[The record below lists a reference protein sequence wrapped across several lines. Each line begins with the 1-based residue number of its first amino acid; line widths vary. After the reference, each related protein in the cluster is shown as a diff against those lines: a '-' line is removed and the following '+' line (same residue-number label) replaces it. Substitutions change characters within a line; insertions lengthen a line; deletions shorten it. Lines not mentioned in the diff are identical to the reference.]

1 MTIASGACG
10 FDFGTSNSAIGYAA
24 DSHPSL
30 IPLQDGRVSIPTA
43 VFFSFEETSITFGR
57 EAVSRYL
64 QRENGRLMRSLKSV
78 LGSSLIQEQTQV
90 GTKRLRF
97 DEIISLFLG
106 YVRDAADG
114 PSSVVMGRPVHFVDD
129 DPEADRNAEDQLRH
143 AAQLAGFRDI
153 EFQFEPIAAALDY
166 ERQVSAE
173 ELAFVVDIGGGTSD
187 FSIVRV
193 SPDRRGKPDRKSD
206 ILAYSGVH
214 IGGTDFDRRLELDAV
229 LPDLGLGA
237 KLRHKE
243 METPSWWYQD
253 LATWQR
259 INFLYD
265 PKLFTEIRQVR
276 RDLFEP
282 EKLDRLLEVLE
293 NRKGHALLTAVED
306 VKIQLS
312 SEDQVVLDLQTLAGI
327 DPIDVTRKQF
337 ELAIAEADRTDQRD
351 DQNNAEPK
359 QRCRRRHR
367 HGVSDGRLLAHPPA
381 SRDLAE
387 GICPGPYRRG
397 RCLRLGGHGVGARRP
412 HALWDDPRLKPACH
426 RPGRKISQPT

>member
-1 MTIASGACG
+1 MTLASGACG
-10 FDFGTSNSAIGYAA
+10 LDFGTSNSAIGHAA
-24 DSHPSL
+24 EAHPAL

-43 VFFSFEETSITFGR
+43 VFFSFEDASVTFGR
-57 EAVSRYL
+57 DAVSRYL

-78 LGSSLIQEQTQV
+78 LGSSLINEQTQV
-90 GTKRLRF
+90 GAKRLRF
-97 DEIISLFLG
+97 DEIVSLFLS
-106 YVRDAADG
+106 YVRKAADE
-114 PSSVVMGRPVHFVDD
+114 PSSVVMGRPVFFVDEN
-129 DPEADRNAEDQLRH
+129 PEADKNAEDQLRQ
-143 AAQLAGFRDI
+143 AAQHAGFKHI

-193 SPDRRGKPDRKSD
+193 SPHRRGKPDRKSD

-229 LPDLGLGA
+229 LPSLGLGA
-237 KLRHKE
+237 KLRHKN

-265 PKLFTEIRQVR
+265 TKIFADIRQVR
-276 RDLFEP
+276 RDMFEP
-282 EKLDRLLEVLE
+282 ERLDRLLEVLE

-312 SEDQVVLDLQTLAGI
+312 SVSQVSMDLQRLAGI
-327 DPIDVTRKQF
+327 APIDITRQQF
-337 ELAIAEADRTDQRD
+337 ERAIADQISRIHTTIRTTLSQSNVAADAIGAVFLTGGSSRI
-351 DQNNAEPK
+351 PM
-359 QRCRRRHR
+359 
-367 HGVSDGRLLAHPPA
+367 LLATLREAFGNARIVEGDAFGSVATGLALEAH
-381 SRDLAE
+381 SRF
-387 GICPGPYRRG
+387 G
-397 RCLRLGGHGVGARRP
+397 
-412 HALWDDPRLKPACH
+412 
-426 RPGRKISQPT
+426 S

>member
-10 FDFGTSNSAIGYAA
+10 LDFGTSNSAIGYAA
-24 DSHPSL
+24 ESQPSL
-30 IPLQDGRVSIPTA
+30 IPLQDGRTSIPTA
-43 VFFSFEETSITFGR
+43 VFFSFEDASVTFGR

-78 LGSSLIQEQTQV
+78 LGSSLIHELTQV
-90 GTKRLRF
+90 GPRRIRF
-97 DEIISLFLG
+97 DQIISLFLS

-114 PSSVVMGRPVHFVDD
+114 PEAVVMGRPVHFVDED
-129 DPEADRNAEDQLRH
+129 TQADQNAEDQLRH
-143 AAQLAGFRDI
+143 AAELAGFRHI

-193 SPDRRGKPDRKSD
+193 SPDRRGKPDRRSD

-214 IGGTDFDRRLELDAV
+214 IGGTDFDRRLELNAV

-237 KLRHKE
+237 KLRHKD

-265 PKLFTEIRQVR
+265 QKLFADIRQVR
-276 RDLFEP
+276 RDVFEP

-312 SEDQVVLDLQTLAGI
+312 SASHVAMDLRKLVGI
-327 DPIDVTRKQF
+327 EPIDITRTQF
-337 ELAIAEADRTDQRD
+337 ESAIAEQIGRIVATIRTTLIQSNVAADAIGSVFLTGGSSRI
-351 DQNNAEPK
+351 PF
-359 QRCRRRHR
+359 
-367 HGVSDGRLLAHPPA
+367 LLATLRKAFANARIVEGDAFGSVATGLALEAHTRFGTASIPA
-381 SRDLAE
+381 AS
-387 GICPGPYRRG
+387 GF
-397 RCLRLGGHGVGARRP
+397 
-412 HALWDDPRLKPACH
+412 
-426 RPGRKISQPT
+426 

>member
-1 MTIASGACG
+1 MVTIASGACG

-24 DSHPSL
+24 ESHPSL
-30 IPLQDGRVSIPTA
+30 IPLQDGRASIPTA
-43 VFFSFEETSITFGR
+43 VFFSFEDASVTFGR

-78 LGSSLIQEQTQV
+78 LGSSLIHELTQV
-90 GTKRLRF
+90 GAKRLRF
-97 DEIISLFLG
+97 DEIIALFLS

-114 PSSVVMGRPVHFVDD
+114 PDAVVMGRPVHFVDD
-129 DPEADRNAEDQLRH
+129 DAEADRNAEDQLRR

-166 ERQVSAE
+166 ERHVSAE

-229 LPDLGLGA
+229 LPDLGFGA
-237 KLRHKE
+237 KLRHKD
-243 METPSWWYQD
+243 METPSWWYHD

-265 PKLFTEIRQVR
+265 QKLFSDIRQVR
-276 RDLFEP
+276 RDVFEP

-293 NRKGHALLTAVED
+293 NRKGHALLAGVED

-312 SEDQVVLDLQTLAGI
+312 SAEHVTLDLRKLAGI
-327 DPIDVTRKQF
+327 EPIDITRKQF
-337 ELAIAEADRTDQRD
+337 EGAISDQIGKIHATIRTTLSESNVAADAIGSVFLTGGSSRIPVLLATLREAFTQARIVEGDAFGSVATGLALEADTRFGKVR
-351 DQNNAEPK
+351 
-359 QRCRRRHR
+359 
-367 HGVSDGRLLAHPPA
+367 V
-381 SRDLAE
+381 
-387 GICPGPYRRG
+387 
-397 RCLRLGGHGVGARRP
+397 
-412 HALWDDPRLKPACH
+412 
-426 RPGRKISQPT
+426 

>member
-1 MTIASGACG
+1 VTIASGACG
-10 FDFGTSNSAIGYAA
+10 LDFGTSNSAIGHAA
-24 DSHPSL
+24 ESHPSL
-30 IPLQDGRVSIPTA
+30 IPLQDDRVSIPTA
-43 VFFSFEETSITFGR
+43 VFFSFEDASVTFGR

-78 LGSSLIQEQTQV
+78 LGSSLIYEQTQV

-97 DEIISLFLG
+97 DEIISLFLS
-106 YVRDAADG
+106 YIRNAADG
-114 PSSVVMGRPVHFVDD
+114 SSSVVMGRPVHFVDD
-129 DPEADRNAEDQLRH
+129 DEDADKSAEDQLRQ
-143 AAQLAGFRDI
+143 AAKHAGFKHI

-166 ERQVSAE
+166 ERHVGAE

-237 KLRHKE
+237 KLRHKD

-265 PKLFTEIRQVR
+265 HKIFADIRRVR
-276 RDLFEP
+276 RDVFEP

-312 SEDQVVLDLQTLAGI
+312 SEKRIAMDLRKLVGI
-327 DPIDVTRKQF
+327 EPIAISRKQF
-337 ELAIAEADRTDQRD
+337 ERAIADQIGQIHATISTTLRQSNVAADAIGSVFLTGGSSRI
-351 DQNNAEPK
+351 PL
-359 QRCRRRHR
+359 
-367 HGVSDGRLLAHPPA
+367 LLATLREA
-381 SRDLAE
+381 FANARIVEGDAFGSVATGLALE
-387 GICPGPYRRG
+387 AHTRFGTVR
-397 RCLRLGGHGVGARRP
+397 V
-412 HALWDDPRLKPACH
+412 
-426 RPGRKISQPT
+426 

>member
-1 MTIASGACG
+1 VTIASGACG

-43 VFFSFEETSITFGR
+43 VFFSFEETSVTFGR

-78 LGSSLIQEQTQV
+78 LGSSLIGEQTQV

-193 SPDRRGKPDRKSD
+193 SPDRRGKPDRGSD

-237 KLRHKE
+237 KLRHKD

-265 PKLFTEIRQVR
+265 QKLFTEIRQVR

-293 NRKGHALLTAVED
+293 NRRGHALLTAVED

-312 SEDQVVLDLQTLAGI
+312 SADRTSLDLQKLAGI
-327 DPIDVTRKQF
+327 EPIDITRKQF
-337 ELAIAEADRTDQRD
+337 ERAIAKQIERIDGTIRTTLSQSNVKANSIGTVFLTGGSSRI
-351 DQNNAEPK
+351 PL
-359 QRCRRRHR
+359 
-367 HGVSDGRLLAHPPA
+367 LLASLRKAFTQARIVEGDAFGSVATGLALDAHTRFGTIPA
-381 SRDLAE
+381 
-387 GICPGPYRRG
+387 
-397 RCLRLGGHGVGARRP
+397 
-412 HALWDDPRLKPACH
+412 
-426 RPGRKISQPT
+426 

>member
-1 MTIASGACG
+1 MTLASGACG
-10 FDFGTSNSAIGYAA
+10 LDFGTSNSAIGHAA
-24 DSHPSL
+24 EVHPSL
-30 IPLQDGRVSIPTA
+30 IPLQEGRASIPTA
-43 VFFSFEETSITFGR
+43 VFFSFEDASVTFGR
-57 EAVSRYL
+57 DAVSRYL

-78 LGSSLIQEQTQV
+78 LGSSLIHEQTQI
-90 GTKRLRF
+90 GAKRLRF
-97 DEIISLFLG
+97 DEIISLFLS
-106 YVRDAADG
+106 YVRKAADE
-114 PSSVVMGRPVHFVDD
+114 PSSVVMGRPVFFVDEN
-129 DPEADRNAEDQLRH
+129 PEADKSAEDQLRK
-143 AAQLAGFRDI
+143 AAQHAGFKHI

-166 ERQVSAE
+166 ERQVGAE

-237 KLRHKE
+237 KLRHKD

-265 PKLFTEIRQVR
+265 HNIFADIRRVR
-276 RDLFEP
+276 RDVFEP
-282 EKLDRLLEVLE
+282 QKLDRLLEVLE

-312 SEDQVVLDLQTLAGI
+312 AAKRVAMDLQKLAGI
-327 DPIDVTRKQF
+327 EPIDITRKQF
-337 ELAIAEADRTDQRD
+337 ERAIADQIGQIHTTIRNTLSQSNVTADAIGSVFLTGGSSRI
-351 DQNNAEPK
+351 PL
-359 QRCRRRHR
+359 
-367 HGVSDGRLLAHPPA
+367 LLATLREAFPNARIVEGDAFGSVATGLALEAHSRFGAMQSTTHP
-381 SRDLAE
+381 
-387 GICPGPYRRG
+387 
-397 RCLRLGGHGVGARRP
+397 
-412 HALWDDPRLKPACH
+412 
-426 RPGRKISQPT
+426 

>member
-1 MTIASGACG
+1 MTLASDACG
-10 FDFGTSNSAIGYAA
+10 LDFGTSNSAIGHAA
-24 DSHPSL
+24 EAHPSL
-30 IPLQDGRVSIPTA
+30 IPLQEGRVSIPTA
-43 VFFSFEETSITFGR
+43 VFFSFEDASVTFGR
-57 EAVSRYL
+57 DAVSRYL
-64 QRENGRLMRSLKSV
+64 QHENGRLMRSLKSV
-78 LGSSLIQEQTQV
+78 LGSSLIHEQTQV
-90 GTKRLRF
+90 GAKRLRF
-97 DEIISLFLG
+97 DEIVSLFLS
-106 YVRDAADG
+106 YVRKAADE
-114 PSSVVMGRPVHFVDD
+114 PSSVVMGRPVFFVDEN
-129 DPEADRNAEDQLRH
+129 PEADKSAEDQLRQ
-143 AAQLAGFRDI
+143 AAQHAGFKHI

-193 SPDRRGKPDRKSD
+193 SPHRRGKPDRKSD

-237 KLRHKE
+237 KLRHKN

-265 PKLFTEIRQVR
+265 AKLFADIRQVR
-276 RDLFEP
+276 RDMFEP

-312 SEDQVVLDLQTLAGI
+312 SANLVSMDLQKLAGI
-327 DPIDVTRKQF
+327 EPIDITRKQF
-337 ELAIAEADRTDQRD
+337 EGAIADQIGKIHMTIRSTLVQSNVAADAIGSVFLTGGSSRMPLLIATLREAFA
-351 DQNNAEPK
+351 NARIVE
-359 QRCRRRHR
+359 
-367 HGVSDGRLLAHPPA
+367 GDAFGSVATGLALEAH
-381 SRDLAE
+381 SRF
-387 GICPGPYRRG
+387 GTVR
-397 RCLRLGGHGVGARRP
+397 V
-412 HALWDDPRLKPACH
+412 
-426 RPGRKISQPT
+426 

>member
-1 MTIASGACG
+1 MTIAASGACG
-10 FDFGTSNSAIGYAA
+10 FDFGTSNSAIGHAA
-24 DSHPSL
+24 GRDPSL

-43 VFFSFEETSITFGR
+43 VFFSFEDASVTFGR

-78 LGSSLIQEQTQV
+78 LGSSLIHELTQV
-90 GTKRLRF
+90 GANRLRF
-97 DEIISLFLG
+97 DQIIALFLS
-106 YVRDAADG
+106 YVRDAAEG
-114 PSSVVMGRPVHFVDD
+114 PSSVVMGRPVHFVDGD
-129 DPEADRNAEDQLRH
+129 EQADKNAEDQLRQ
-143 AAQLAGFRDI
+143 AAQLAGFDHI

-166 ERQVSAE
+166 ERHVRSE

-193 SPDRRGKPDRKSD
+193 SPERRGKANRKSD

-214 IGGTDFDRRLELDAV
+214 IGGTDFDRRLELNAV

-237 KLRHKE
+237 KLRHKD

-265 PKLFTEIRQVR
+265 PKVFTDIRQVR
-276 RDLFEP
+276 RDMLEP

-312 SEDQVVLDLQTLAGI
+312 ASNQVTLDLQKLAGI
-327 DPIDVTRKQF
+327 EPIDITRKQF
-337 ELAIAEADRTDQRD
+337 ERAIADQISQIDTTIKTTLR
-351 DQNNAEPK
+351 QSNLTAGAIGSVFLTGGSSRIPL
-359 QRCRRRHR
+359 
-367 HGVSDGRLLAHPPA
+367 LLATLRKA
-381 SRDLAE
+381 FAKARIVEGDAFGSVATGLALE
-387 GICPGPYRRG
+387 AHTRFGM
-397 RCLRLGGHGVGARRP
+397 VAV
-412 HALWDDPRLKPACH
+412 
-426 RPGRKISQPT
+426 

>member
-1 MTIASGACG
+1 VTIASGACG
-10 FDFGTSNSAIGYAA
+10 LDFGTSNSAIGHAA
-24 DSHPSL
+24 ESHPSL

-43 VFFSFEETSITFGR
+43 VFFSFEDASVTFGR

-78 LGSSLIQEQTQV
+78 LGSSLIHEQTQV
-90 GTKRLRF
+90 GVKRIRF
-97 DEIISLFLG
+97 DEIISLFVS

-114 PSSVVMGRPVHFVDD
+114 PSSVVMGRPVYFVDD
-129 DPEADRNAEDQLRH
+129 DQQADKNAEDQLRQ
-143 AAQLAGFRDI
+143 AAKLAGFKHI

-237 KLRHKE
+237 KLRHKD

-265 PKLFTEIRQVR
+265 QKLFTDIRQVR
-276 RDLFEP
+276 RDVFEP

-293 NRKGHALLTAVED
+293 NRRGHALLTAVED
-306 VKIQLS
+306 VKIELS
-312 SEDQVVLDLQTLAGI
+312 SAKHVAMDLHKLVGI
-327 DPIDVTRKQF
+327 EPIDITRKQF
-337 ELAIAEADRTDQRD
+337 ERAVADQIGQIVATIRATLSQSNVAADAIGSVFLTGGSSRIPVLVATLRKAFAKARIVEGDAFGSVATGLALEAHTRFSAV
-351 DQNNAEPK
+351 N
-359 QRCRRRHR
+359 
-367 HGVSDGRLLAHPPA
+367 V
-381 SRDLAE
+381 
-387 GICPGPYRRG
+387 
-397 RCLRLGGHGVGARRP
+397 
-412 HALWDDPRLKPACH
+412 
-426 RPGRKISQPT
+426 

>member
-10 FDFGTSNSAIGYAA
+10 LDFGTSNSAIGYAA
-24 DSHPSL
+24 EHHPSL

-43 VFFSFEETSITFGR
+43 VFFSFEETSVTFGR

-78 LGSSLIQEQTQV
+78 LGSSLIHEQTQV
-90 GTKRLRF
+90 GAKRLRF
-97 DEIISLFLG
+97 DEIISLFLS

-129 DPEADRNAEDQLRH
+129 DTEADRNAEDQLRH

-166 ERQVSAE
+166 ERHVGAE

-193 SPDRRGKPDRKSD
+193 SPERRGKPDRKSD

-237 KLRHKE
+237 KLRHKN

-265 PKLFTEIRQVR
+265 HKIFADIRRVR
-276 RDLFEP
+276 RDMFEP

-312 SEDQVVLDLQTLAGI
+312 SEKSIAMDLHKLVGI
-327 DPIDVTRKQF
+327 EPIDITRKQF
-337 ELAIAEADRTDQRD
+337 EGAIADQIRQIHATISKTLSQSNVAADAIGSVFLTGGSSRI
-351 DQNNAEPK
+351 PL
-359 QRCRRRHR
+359 
-367 HGVSDGRLLAHPPA
+367 LLATLREA
-381 SRDLAE
+381 FANARIVEGDAFGSVATGLALE
-387 GICPGPYRRG
+387 AHTRFGTVR
-397 RCLRLGGHGVGARRP
+397 V
-412 HALWDDPRLKPACH
+412 
-426 RPGRKISQPT
+426 

>member
-1 MTIASGACG
+1 MTLASGACG
-10 FDFGTSNSAIGYAA
+10 LDFGTSNSAIGHAA
-24 DSHPSL
+24 QAHPSL

-43 VFFSFEETSITFGR
+43 VFFSFEDASVTFGR
-57 EAVSRYL
+57 DAVSRYL

-78 LGSSLIQEQTQV
+78 LGSSLIHEQTQV
-90 GTKRLRF
+90 GAKRLRF
-97 DEIISLFLG
+97 DEIVSLFLSH
-106 YVRDAADG
+106 VRKAADE
-114 PSSVVMGRPVHFVDD
+114 PSSVVMGRPVFFVDE
-129 DPEADRNAEDQLRH
+129 DPEADKSAEDQLRQ
-143 AAQLAGFRDI
+143 AARQAGFEHI

-166 ERQVSAE
+166 ERQVSTE

-193 SPDRRGKPDRKSD
+193 SPHRRGKPDRKSD

-229 LPDLGLGA
+229 LPHLGLGA
-237 KLRHKE
+237 KLRHKN

-265 PKLFTEIRQVR
+265 YKIFADIRQVR
-276 RDLFEP
+276 RDMFEP

-312 SEDQVVLDLQTLAGI
+312 SAKLVSMDLQKLAGI
-327 DPIDVTRKQF
+327 EPIDITRKQF
-337 ELAIAEADRTDQRD
+337 ERAIADQIGRIHTTIRSTLSQGNVAADAIGSVFLTGGSSRIPLLLVALREAFA
-351 DQNNAEPK
+351 NARIVE
-359 QRCRRRHR
+359 
-367 HGVSDGRLLAHPPA
+367 GDAFGSVAAGLALEAH
-381 SRDLAE
+381 SRF
-387 GICPGPYRRG
+387 
-397 RCLRLGGHGVGARRP
+397 GAVRV
-412 HALWDDPRLKPACH
+412 
-426 RPGRKISQPT
+426 

>member
-43 VFFSFEETSITFGR
+43 VFFSFEETSVTFGR

-327 DPIDVTRKQF
+327 EPIDVTRKQF
-337 ELAIAEADRTDQRD
+337 ELAIAKQIERINGTIRTTLSQSNVAADAIGTVFLTGGSSRI
-351 DQNNAEPK
+351 PL
-359 QRCRRRHR
+359 
-367 HGVSDGRLLAHPPA
+367 LLATLRKAFAQARIVEGDAFGSVATGLALDAHTRFGTIPA
-381 SRDLAE
+381 
-387 GICPGPYRRG
+387 
-397 RCLRLGGHGVGARRP
+397 
-412 HALWDDPRLKPACH
+412 
-426 RPGRKISQPT
+426 